1 MKLKNE
7 EKAKLCYMDM
17 DSCMDYIKID
27 IFTDMSKVFETRFG
41 TSNCGLDRP
50 LPKEK

>member
-1 MKLKNE
+1 
-7 EKAKLCYMDM
+7 MDT
-17 DSCMDYIKID
+17 DSCMDYITIDD

-50 LPKEK
+50 LPKGK